1 MHSSHL
7 ERAWEQTALIEGD
20 LVGDVARA
28 THISV
33 WVGTPFWE
41 PETVDIGIGF
51 PLTSQR
57 LCDAVRSS
65 CSFTPDYAESVI
77 PTTPQLSDLFG
88 SCIAIPAW
96 APAAGRYAFVLDCQG
111 VGGTVYVVYMR
122 LALTRAA
129 LLRHV
134 PEEDQ
139 TDVVCYCF
147 GELTELQGQ
156 RTAPIQGGVIKV
168 LYESADCLWAGPL
181 EPRLLNPATWNPR
194 VCHPS
199 LIDGNFVV
207 YQSPEDQLVYED
219 FMPDEDNRVVVAEQV
234 MGYAPGQCWINSPTR
249 PVEHLAHAGRHI
261 RTQFAVNPGPR
272 TTQRDDS
279 ALVVLY
285 DLRGLC
291 MFPQWL
297 QLPGELFD
305 YQDYLDDLQL
315 PVIPGWTVV
324 IEGGEATSRRTVL
337 RVKDGDTLVF
347 YLKESSELMATEEE
361 QTSPAVSDDEDNDTD
376 SADDVNQMP
385 NSSDFSSATPP
396 GPGDPPRGPPPPSP
410 VNRSRSPRRRVDI
423 DTTLEAEPSGIKQ
436 IELFSLLPSAGFDI
450 QKERLALPHIGQ
462 EFHALFEPWP
472 LQWMCLEIGELDL
485 HSSTIRA
492 LRALPHWSSFLE
504 SAPPKAQFTAHLY
517 TDGSYFSDLAIS
529 GLGVVILLQCLDQSC
544 LLGAVTGAVLGGDA
558 ELWSQN
564 DPAPAMQAEQ
574 AAIIAALL
582 WLGQGLRIF
591 PITSAVVH
599 FDCQAVGWG
608 TNGLWAAA
616 TPLTEKAHELELL
629 LRRFLRA
636 GLEFNYIKAHEGQA
650 WNELADVLAKAG
662 AKQTKGL
669 PAVPHATWRAFF
681 AADLRWAATVYH
693 GWTKGTLPIQPSQE
707 FVWQPDQW
715 VCGGSLRPD
724 ELLPTTTTTGADAD
738 KDTTFAAKILSV
750 NVQGLK
756 GMHRYLE
763 EQCEQRGTQILCI
776 QEHKDVAGLVQ
787 SKRYL
792 RLASSSNKHW
802 GTALWFSRT
811 DGAFT
816 IDGKPVCLQETDL
829 QILQDHPRLLSV
841 GATHRG
847 LKFLFFSGHCPHAEK
862 VEERASFLASLQDL
876 QQQMQEADFVA
887 GGLDLNGHHGV
898 TGSLLCGEPD
908 QVGAQIVTL
917 LQRLGLWLPAT
928 YPTLH
933 CGPSETYTHPS
944 GRRHRIDFIAIGG
957 RGRIYQARS
966 AVASDF
972 DTGGKGEDHQAVELH
987 VGGCLRPTGLHGR
1000 LRQPLYD
1007 RESMLA
1013 PRGRQLIQ
1021 QALRNYQV
1029 PAWEMHVDQHY
1040 AHFQRYFT
1048 DFLENAFVLVKG
1060 PRASYIPAVVWQWRK
1075 AKLALRETTA
1085 YRRKGWVQLLRT
1097 AFSCWAEGGSSDV
1110 AHLFK
1115 KHSLLY
1121 QVVAAAIG
1129 IVTERIKK
1137 EIYRGKNKFLHSV
1150 AAEGAQNISQILRRL
1165 KRNGV
1170 GGRKAKITNRP
1181 LPALLGPD
1189 EKPVGSRREHDD
1201 LWLQHWARQEF
1212 GEVRPTIDFLE
1223 SVGQASAEGT
1233 EWSLDGLP
1241 SLIEIEQ
1248 HIRQTPKGKAMGLD
1262 AIPPEAVLAC
1272 PSEFAATLQPLLIK
1286 SILGARQPLQW
1297 KGGVLY
1303 SAWKQSGPV
1312 SSPDS
1317 YRSLFVSSVVGKLY
1331 RKMLRSKTADQ
1342 PAPAPSREP
1351 EASSD
1356 WLCGLIPPESLQGG
1370 KPPQAPHGGVVPR
1383 HTVGILQGSTRACG
1397 WPDWHRRVCGEDYAT
1412 LQA

>member
-1 MHSSHL
+1 MTVVDGQWRPGKQPQRWNYEPAELFRPVSAPSLGVRPLWLSSPWHGPAGGHDQNYNYEAAVTVFFDIFDVFSWFGDVFEKLFDDHAEKFGAALQAFFLTLQLVHLLAGGLFVYFGWRGRAPPYSRSKTTLHPTLRVLLAFGLIGVAFCAPSPPAARCTFYNLGRPPEVTDIELWASGQLTMREQLARAAADLARSRPLMHSSDEAPVTHL

-77 PTTPQLSDLFG
+77 PTTPQLNDLFG

-111 VGGTVYVVYMR
+111 IGGTVYVVYMR
-122 LALTRAA
+122 LPLTRAA

-139 TDVVCYCF
+139 TDVVFYCF

-199 LIDGNFVV
+199 LIDGNFVI

-272 TTQRDDS
+272 TTQRDDP

-361 QTSPAVSDDEDNDTD
+361 QTSPADSDDEDNDTD

-636 GLEFNYIKAHEGQA
+636 GLEFNYIEAHEGQA

-1000 LRQPLYD
+1000 LRRPLYD

-1040 AHFQRYFT
+1040 GTSPTSSRM
-1048 DFLENAFVLVKG
+1048 LSPWSRGRG
-1060 PRASYIPAVVWQWRK
+1060 PVTFR
-1075 AKLALRETTA
+1075 
-1085 YRRKGWVQLLRT
+1085 QL
-1097 AFSCWAEGGSSDV
+1097 CG
-1110 AHLFK
+1110 
-1115 KHSLLY
+1115 
-1121 QVVAAAIG
+1121 
-1129 IVTERIKK
+1129 
-1137 EIYRGKNKFLHSV
+1137 
-1150 AAEGAQNISQILRRL
+1150 
-1165 KRNGV
+1165 NGV
-1170 GGRKAKITNRP
+1170 KPSLPFEKLLPTEGKA
-1181 LPALLGPD
+1181 GC
-1189 EKPVGSRREHDD
+1189 S
-1201 LWLQHWARQEF
+1201 F
-1212 GEVRPTIDFLE
+1212 
-1223 SVGQASAEGT
+1223 S
-1233 EWSLDGLP
+1233 GLP
-1241 SLIEIEQ
+1241 SVAGLKADLVTSLTSSRS
-1248 HIRQTPKGKAMGLD
+1248 IRSCIRLLRLP
-1262 AIPPEAVLAC
+1262 LA
-1272 PSEFAATLQPLLIK
+1272 L
-1286 SILGARQPLQW
+1286 
-1297 KGGVLY
+1297 
-1303 SAWKQSGPV
+1303 
-1312 SSPDS
+1312 
-1317 YRSLFVSSVVGKLY
+1317 
-1331 RKMLRSKTADQ
+1331 
-1342 PAPAPSREP
+1342 
-1351 EASSD
+1351 
-1356 WLCGLIPPESLQGG
+1356 
-1370 KPPQAPHGGVVPR
+1370 
-1383 HTVGILQGSTRACG
+1383 
-1397 WPDWHRRVCGEDYAT
+1397 
-1412 LQA
+1412 